1 MVIKLGMKA
10 VVYKAVTDTF
20 EDKSG
25 KKIPFY
31 KLAIEQGADITS
43 ISCTEEVAQKIEPMK
58 EHNLLCDFNTESKK
72 LRITGVA
79 SVK

>member
-1 MVIKLGMKA
+1 MIIKCGMKA
-10 VVYKAVTDTF
+10 VVYKSLTDTF

-25 KKIPFY
+25 KKIPFH
-31 KLAIEQGADITS
+31 KVVVEQGADIAS
-43 ISCTEEVAQKIEPMK
+43 VSCTEEVAQKIEPMK
-58 EHNLLCDFNTESKK
+58 EHNLLCEYNTENKK